1 MPVHEKIRLIRQAKG
16 LTQEEV
22 ANKLQ
27 MSVNGYGDIER
38 GETDVNL
45 SRLEQIAQLFEIR
58 LSELFGL
65 DEKTVFHVNGSNN
78 AAMGHH
84 SNCTITTYPTDY
96 LQLKNELEKASLII
110 QQKDKELELK
120 DEKINDLNRIIALL
134 ENSQTK

>member
-16 LTQEEV
+16 LTQEDV

-27 MSVNGYGDIER
+27 MSVNGGYGDIER

-45 SRLEQIAQLFEIR
+45 SRLEQIAQLFEMR

-78 AAMGHH
+78 SGIGQQH
-84 SNCTITTYPTDY
+84 CTITAYPADY
-96 LQLKNELEKASLII
+96 VQLKNDLEKASLII
-110 QQKDKELELK
+110 H
-120 DEKINDLNRIIALL
+120 
-134 ENSQTK
+134 